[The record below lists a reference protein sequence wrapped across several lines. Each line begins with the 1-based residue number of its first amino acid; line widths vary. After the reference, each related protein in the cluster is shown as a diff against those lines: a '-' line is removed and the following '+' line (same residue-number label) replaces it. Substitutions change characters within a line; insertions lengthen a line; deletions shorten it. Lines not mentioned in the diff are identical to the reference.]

1 MNLQI
6 WAKTVQDTPFTDE
19 ELVAVRRF
27 VTDALERPQSTEEI
41 VRLNLE
47 LRLINH
53 IGITSSGIMV
63 DVLQLKQENEKLKQQ
78 ISEMAKSYYNL
89 AMENEELQKRIE
101 MGVMT

>member
-6 WAKTVQDTPFTDE
+6 WAKSVQDTPFTDD
-19 ELVAVRRF
+19 ELAAIRRF
-27 VTDALERPQSTEEI
+27 VTDALEKPHSVEEK

-47 LRLINH
+47 LRLLNH

-78 ISEMAKSYYNL
+78 ISEMAHSYYKL
-89 AMENEELQKRIE
+89 AMENEALQKRVE
-101 MGVMT
+101 MGVMA